1 LLVGKRG
8 VVGRPRVRV
17 GVALIAPRVLG
28 GPMDVGN
35 DAVEFFELEWF
46 LAAAL
51 FAICSLG
58 VKSSMCMG
66 LPLGGT
72 FL

>member
-1 LLVGKRG
+1 
-8 VVGRPRVRV
+8 
-17 GVALIAPRVLG
+17 
-28 GPMDVGN
+28 MDVGN
-35 DAVEFFELEWF
+35 GAVEFELGVF

-58 VKSSMCMG
+58 VKSSMG